1 MSNHPG
7 FHAILVST
15 GVRASQTRTPD
26 RVAVTDDHRSFTYT
40 QMVDRFNR
48 TGSLA
53 KGLGLKHGDH
63 VAVMS
68 TNCVEYLEIVCGMAD
83 VGVASAMVSP
93 QATPREVAYICNDAE
108 ARILFVHKSLEEVA
122 RAAKLD
128 TVKRIIVIGGDYE
141 DVLQQA
147 RPEEPDWTVGQQ
159 DVFSI
164 PYTSGTTGE
173 PKGVMLSH
181 QSRVMHMLITHG
193 MNAGCYQPSVRGL
206 AIAPF
211 FNGAGFINGLAPIWF
226 GGTVHMLQKF
236 EAEETLKLISDR
248 KITVGFFVPT
258 HFHAMF
264 NLGAQTLA
272 KYDVSSMRM
281 VGSGA
286 AALPQE
292 TKERIVAHFGEGRL
306 FEGYGS
312 TEAGGISNLR
322 PEDQLRKKSCV
333 GLPLTGVELK
343 ILDDDGNPVAEGEI
357 GEVVCRNGWL
367 FNGYWNKPEQTAEVL
382 RDGWYYSGDLGRR
395 DEEGYLYIVDRKKNV
410 IITGGQNVSAIEVEG
425 VLQQH
430 PAVRAAAVAAV
441 PDAVRGDEVMACIV
455 PAAPAT
461 DAGALA
467 RELVSWCLTRLAYY
481 KAPGWVAFVEALP
494 LTATNKVQRGEMKAL
509 AAKLLPGAVDTRA
522 MKRRG

>member
-63 VAVMS
+63 VAIMS

-281 VGSGA
+281 AGSGA

-410 IITGGQNVSAIEVEG
+410 IITGGQNVFPREIEELLYHYPG
-425 VLQQH
+425 V
-430 PAVRAAAVAAV
+430 AEAAVIGKKDAYWGEAV
-441 PDAVRGDEVMACIV
+441 TAYLVARSGETVDLDGLKAYCAKELAPYKV
-455 PAAPAT
+455 PK
-461 DAGALA
+461 
-467 RELVSWCLTRLAYY
+467 SFRLID
-481 KAPGWVAFVEALP
+481 KMPKNGTGKIMHRDLKVEAD
-494 LTATNKVQRGEMKAL
+494 KEVS
-509 AAKLLPGAVDTRA
+509 
-522 MKRRG
+522 